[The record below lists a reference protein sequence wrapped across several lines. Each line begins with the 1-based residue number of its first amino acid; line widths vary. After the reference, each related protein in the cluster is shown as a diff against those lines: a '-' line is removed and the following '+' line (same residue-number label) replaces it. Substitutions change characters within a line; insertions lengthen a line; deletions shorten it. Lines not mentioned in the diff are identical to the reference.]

1 MVRGGTSFGRWRPV
15 SSLARAAWQRFV
27 QRQYRLTESAE
38 FRRVRQQGRSYS
50 HPLLVL
56 YALRSGAEQTRV
68 GISVGKRI
76 GKAVTRNRVKRLI
89 REALRLMWPR
99 IAPGWEL
106 LFVGRAG
113 AAGAT
118 FRQIGEAVEQGLRRA
133 GVLKREGHLAGASR
147 PRPADER
154 GGVGYPHSHGGGPT

>member
-1 MVRGGTSFGRWRPV
+1 VR
-15 SSLARAAWQRFV
+15 
-27 QRQYRLTESAE
+27 RQHRLTESAE
-38 FRRVRQQGRSYS
+38 FQRVRQQGRSYS

-68 GISVGKRI
+68 GISVGKRV
-76 GKAVTRNRVKRLI
+76 GKAVTRNRLKRLI

-113 AAGAT
+113 AAGAS

-133 GVLKREGHLAGASR
+133 GVLKREGSLAEASQPGA
-147 PRPADER
+147 ADER
-154 GGVGYPHSHGGGPT
+154 GGVGCPHTCGGGPA